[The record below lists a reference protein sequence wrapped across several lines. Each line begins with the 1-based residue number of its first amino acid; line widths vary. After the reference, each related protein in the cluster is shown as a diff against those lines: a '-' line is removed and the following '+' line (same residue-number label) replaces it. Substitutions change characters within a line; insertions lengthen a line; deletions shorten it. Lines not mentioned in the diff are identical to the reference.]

1 MHKRGKSEASGTNR
15 EGRQAGH
22 ETDTEGAM
30 ERNQAGRGDGR
41 KLGGEGAKEKRRM
54 EKERRGGVK

>member
-1 MHKRGKSEASGTNR
+1 
-15 EGRQAGH
+15 
-22 ETDTEGAM
+22 M